1 MGSTWNLHE
10 IASKGAL
17 MISVF
22 FLATAVRG
30 DWLLFIVCLG
40 QDYLREFL
48 QTTDATLNSTLQ
60 TRGALERFYLKDLHI
75 YTTFAVLVSFCT
87 FWGIGLAF
95 DTYFYKNRKDKP
107 KEWKCQPDRWLTKTN
122 EWHEFFLGSA
132 NMLVGSVISGF
143 LSCYIMN
150 GGKNKLYMNISDYGW
165 TYFLLSIPALFFYN
179 EAISYYPHRIF
190 HYPWLYK
197 NVHKMH
203 HRYGSPTLYSTVA
216 MHPAEFIMYQTFLAI
231 PIFTVPVH
239 AVVYVVILVYGYYYG
254 MMDHSGIKMDA
265 IWPWQ
270 PSSLFHD
277 DHHRYF
283 HCNFGFN
290 TILFDRFHGT
300 LRRKNHKYGEK
311 IFGGKGKADDNGSME
326 SVYHKY
332 L

>member
-75 YTTFAVLVSFCT
+75 YTSFAVLVSFCT

-150 GGKNKLYMNISDYGW
+150 GGKLELHING
-165 TYFLLSIPALFFYN
+165 TPPF
-179 EAISYYPHRIF
+179 
-190 HYPWLYK
+190 
-197 NVHKMH
+197 
-203 HRYGSPTLYSTVA
+203 TVRE
-216 MHPAEFIMYQTFLAI
+216 HPGRFIMLSKFLAI